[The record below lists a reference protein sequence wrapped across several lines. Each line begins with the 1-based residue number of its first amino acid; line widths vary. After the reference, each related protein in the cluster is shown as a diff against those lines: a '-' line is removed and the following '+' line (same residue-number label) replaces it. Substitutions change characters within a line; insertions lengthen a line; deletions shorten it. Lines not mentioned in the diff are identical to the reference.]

1 MMSEQFPD
9 CYRIVVQSTQV
20 ECLLGVY
27 EHEQRQPRHIGVEVE
42 LFVPIT
48 EPAALNDQLSGTV
61 NYEAVMEAIRRTA
74 ASRRFKLV
82 ESLCSSLLDDIAQL
96 PGLRAVKVT
105 VIKPHPM
112 QGLESVRIEQWRA
125 L

>member
-1 MMSEQFPD
+1 MIERFPD
-9 CYRIVVQSTQV
+9 CYRMLVQGVEV

-27 EHEQRQPRHIGVEVE
+27 EHEQKQPRRIGIEVE
-42 LFVPIT
+42 LYVPIT
-48 EPAALNDQLSGTV
+48 EPAAHGDKLSGTV
-61 NYEAVMEAIRRTA
+61 NYEAVMAAIARTT

-96 PGLRAVKVT
+96 PGLRALRVSIT
-105 VIKPHPM
+105 KPHPM
-112 QGLESVRIEQWRA
+112 PGLQSVRIEQWKT

>member
-1 MMSEQFPD
+1 MMSERFPD
-9 CYRIVVQSTQV
+9 CYRIVVQSAQV

-27 EHEQRQPRHIGVEVE
+27 EHEQRQPRQIGVEVE
-42 LFVPIT
+42 LFVPIAS
-48 EPAALNDQLSGTV
+48 PAARDDQLAGTV
-61 NYEAVMEAIRRTA
+61 NYEAVLQAIQRTA

-96 PGLRAVKVT
+96 PGLRALKVS
-105 VIKPHPM
+105 VVKPHPM
-112 QGLESVRIEQWRA
+112 PGLASVRVEQWRS